1 MIFNAIVGGI
11 EITIEAVNKRAA
23 FLKTLEA
30 FNVSW
35 DKETRMYYLSTMSDA
50 EFEKMI
56 SEHRLI
62 TLEEA
67 DA

>member
-11 EITIEAVNKRAA
+11 EVTIEAESKRAA

-30 FNVSW
+30 ISSTWNREI
-35 DKETRMYYLSTMSDA
+35 KLYYLSRMSDA
-50 EFEKMI
+50 EFESMI
-56 SEHRLI
+56 ESHPFIRL
-62 TLEEA
+62 ENP